1 MNPLSVFTYYLRN
14 LVKLAPV
21 FLVLALAVFGIS
33 LTGVL
38 TGSISASAIE
48 KVAVYKGAAMISPSS
63 NYGRNTVDANIKG
76 DLARNP
82 NLVATFPTIRVSTY
96 MPTLAG
102 QTSAHIYAVN
112 NEVFPVLLQTFR
124 LKMVQGRLPRV
135 GTNEVTLH
143 KKFASARGFRVG
155 DVIDPEQDDQEWLPT
170 KLEIVGILDGP
181 TTLSLASLEYFSASQ
196 AFKYYPRSV
205 LAIPRAEVVAAAE
218 SDLQNLDKDLVHPYT
233 YQAQL
238 NEFLQEFA
246 VMDTIVWSIN
256 SIVVLVLSLLAGL
269 LNLIYFLDRMNEFG
283 LLLGIGYSRSF
294 VIRRALIES
303 LALTFL
309 AWVFGIFFSQVV
321 YTLLNMLVFEPRGV
335 SLSVLNWHA
344 LQFTLPIP
352 VMVGLFSA
360 GTVLWQLR
368 KLDPMQMIERRD

>member
-1 MNPLSVFTYYLRN
+1 MNPLSVFTYYYRN

-38 TGSISASAIE
+38 TGSIITSAIS
-48 KVAVYKGAAMISPSS
+48 KVEVYRGAAMISPNPAAGEMAVDS
-63 NYGRNTVDANIKG
+63 NIIG

-82 NLVATFPTIRVSTY
+82 YIQGTYPTIRFSTY

-112 NEVFPVLLQTFR
+112 REVYPILMGAVG
-124 LKMVQGRLPRV
+124 LKLVQGTLPRL
-135 GTNEVTLH
+135 GTNEVALH
-143 KKFASARGFRVG
+143 RSLMGARGFRIG
-155 DVIDPEQDDQEWLPT
+155 SVIDPAEDELEFLPS
-170 KLEIVGILDGP
+170 KMKVVGMVDGP
-181 TTLSLASLEYFSASQ
+181 TPLSLASLEYVSQ
-196 AFKYYPRSV
+196 ASDFQNWGRSV
-205 LAIPRAEVVAAAE
+205 LAIPREGFEAEAE
-218 SDLQNLDKDLVHPYT
+218 RDLEQLDKEIVRPFT
-233 YQAQL
+233 YSSEMQTFQ
-238 NEFLQEFA
+238 EEFA
-246 VMDTIVWSIN
+246 SMDAIVWAIN

-303 LALTFL
+303 LTLTLF
-309 AWVFGIFFSQVV
+309 AWVFGILFSQAI
-321 YTLLNMLVFEPRGV
+321 YGLLNTFIFEPRGV
-335 SLSVLNWHA
+335 SLSVLNWRS

-352 VMVGLFSA
+352 IMVGLFSA
-360 GTVLWQLR
+360 GTVLWQL
-368 KLDPMQMIERRD
+368 KNLDPMQMIERRD